1 MELVDLLVKD
11 LGVDKGQAEGGAGT
25 IFKLAQEQLGSGD
38 FSKLTTAIPEIGKL
52 VKSVPQAEGK
62 GGGGL
67 LDALGGLGGSGDKSS
82 QGGGLLDA
90 LGGLAG
96 GSGKTSA
103 GGGGLMDMVGKLAS
117 AAGGDSQL
125 GQLGKLAQLAG
136 AFEKLGLDPGM
147 VAKFLPIIL
156 SFVQK
161 KGGSGLV
168 DLLQGALGTDA
179 T

>member
-38 FSKLTTAIPEIGKL
+38 FSRLTTAIPDIAKL
-52 VKSVPQAEGK
+52 VKSAPQLEGS
-62 GGGGL
+62 GGGL
-67 LDALGGLGGSGDKSS
+67 LDALGGLGGAGEKSS

-96 GSGKTSA
+96 GRGKASA
-103 GGGGLMDMVGKLAS
+103 DGGGLMDMVGKLAS

-125 GQLGKLAQLAG
+125 GQLGKLAELAG

-147 VAKFLPIIL
+147 VAKFLPVIL

-161 KGGSGLV
+161 KGGSGLM
-168 DLLQGALGTDA
+168 DLLQGALGTDVK
-179 T
+179 

>member
-1 MELVDLLVKD
+1 MELVDLLVKN

-25 IFKLAQEQLGSGD
+25 IFKLAQEQLGGGD

-52 VKSVPQAEGK
+52 VKSVPREEGT

-67 LDALGGLGGSGDKSS
+67 LDALGGLSGAGEKSS

-96 GSGKTSA
+96 GSEKASS
-103 GGGGLMDMVGKLAS
+103 GGGLLDMVGKLAS
-117 AAGGDSQL
+117 ATGGDSQL

-147 VAKFLPIIL
+147 VVKFLPVIL
-156 SFVQK
+156 AFVQK
-161 KGGSGLV
+161 KGGAGLA
-168 DLLQGALGTDA
+168 DLLQGALGMDA
-179 T
+179 K

>member
-1 MELVDLLVKD
+1 MELVDLLVKN

-25 IFKLAQEQLGSGD
+25 IFKLAQEQLGGGD

-52 VKSVPQAEGK
+52 VKSVPREEGT

-67 LDALGGLGGSGDKSS
+67 LDALGGLSGAGEKSS
-82 QGGGLLDA
+82 QGGGLLD
-90 LGGLAG
+90 
-96 GSGKTSA
+96 
-103 GGGGLMDMVGKLAS
+103 MVGKLAS
-117 AAGGDSQL
+117 ATGGDSQL

-147 VAKFLPIIL
+147 VAKFVPVIL
-156 SFVQK
+156 AFIQK
-161 KGGSGLV
+161 KGGTGLA

-179 T
+179 K